1 MRITDYK
8 KKGVGGGGGGV
19 GGGGG
24 GEEEEK
30 KKKNKKE
37 ETIIV
42 RISLLDSCEITPV
55 ERGQLQKHFGLTG
68 DLMRED
74 IMLYGLAWLESVSPG
89 TVDSTTVILTEI
101 LLLSR

>member
-1 MRITDYK
+1 MGSCGSLTIK
-8 KKGVGGGGGGV
+8 KRGGGGW
-19 GGGGG
+19 

-74 IMLYGLAWLESVSPG
+74 IMLYGLAWLCVC
-89 TVDSTTVILTEI
+89 VCVYV
-101 LLLSR
+101 